1 MASKQGYSPELKNY
15 LDKRLEIRLNG
26 NRVLKGRLRGYD
38 QFMNLILE
46 ECIEIVKK
54 EKNNKIEI
62 ENNEIGSVMIRGN
75 TVILWECIEKISNK

>member
-38 QFMNLILE
+38 QIMNLILE

-75 TVILWECIEKISNK
+75 SVILWECIDKISNK